1 MFRNVPACSGMFHV
15 PPFIDAQNQFPT
27 SETLGELGGGGGG
40 GGPGGAFLGGSNKN
54 QNKSLLPAGYW
65 NGDAEYT
72 NQDWLTNVFI
82 KNVLQE
88 TDGELTSL

>member
-15 PPFIDAQNQFPT
+15 PAFIDAQNQFPT
-27 SETLGELGGGGGG
+27 SETLGELGGGGG
-40 GGPGGAFLGGSNKN
+40 AFFS
-54 QNKSLLPAGYW
+54 AGETRTKTRVW

-72 NQDWLTNVFI
+72 NQDWLTYVFI

-88 TDGELTSL
+88 TDGELTSV